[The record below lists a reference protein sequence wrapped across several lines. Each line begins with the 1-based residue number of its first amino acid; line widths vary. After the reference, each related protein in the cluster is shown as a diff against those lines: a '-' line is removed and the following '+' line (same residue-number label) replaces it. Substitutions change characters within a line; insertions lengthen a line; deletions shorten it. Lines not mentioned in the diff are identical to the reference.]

1 MPEISPFRGIRYNPC
16 RISDLNSVL
25 APPYDVISPQA
36 RQRLESA
43 SPFNI
48 VHILLGKSSETRG
61 TPEYHHSGTLWK
73 QWLEDQVLIKDP
85 EPAFYI
91 YHQEF
96 RYEGFWRRRRGLITL
111 VRLSDYSEGIIL
123 PHEQTFPAPKEDR
136 LRLMQACRANL
147 DSVLGLYDDSYG
159 DIADLL
165 ADRTLG
171 DPLLKVATYGEEHT
185 LWKITDL
192 GFLREIQSALKYEV
206 VVIADGHHRYET
218 ALLLRELHLQEKET
232 PDPNYDYV
240 LMTLVALQDPGLLTL
255 PTHRVLMA
263 SQKTNDTSWELF
275 SLLEEIKPTGWT
287 LEESGSLREVEALLR
302 SASEEGYIAFGVL
315 AKHHQFAVLIY
326 SSSPTRFLAEEPLL
340 LHKDIL
346 PPLLDWFHRENCWIQ
361 YTHSVKE
368 AQHLLEE
375 DQQGLIAFLLRP
387 ISPEEVFR
395 TAQRGQ
401 RLPEKST
408 YFFPKL
414 PTGLIM
420 RSLED

>member
-1 MPEISPFRGIRYNPC
+1 MPEISPFRGIRYNPG
-16 RISDLNSVL
+16 RVSDLGSVL
-25 APPYDVISPQA
+25 APPYDVINPQA
-36 RQRLESA
+36 RQRLEEA

-48 VHILLGKSSETRG
+48 VHILLGKPSETG
-61 TPEYHHSGTLWK
+61 GSLEYHHSGTLWK
-73 QWLEDQVLIKDP
+73 QWLEDQVLIKDS
-85 EPAFYI
+85 EAAFYI

-96 RYEGFWRRRRGLITL
+96 RYEGSWRRRRGLITL
-111 VRLSDYSEGIIL
+111 VHLSDYSEGIIL
-123 PHEQTFPAPKEDR
+123 PHEQTFPTPKEDR
-136 LRLMQACRANL
+136 LRLMLACRANL
-147 DSVLGLYDDSYG
+147 DSVLGLYNDPYG

-171 DPLLKVATYGEEHT
+171 DPLFKASTYGEEHT
-185 LWKITDL
+185 LWRVTDL
-192 GFLREIQSALKYEV
+192 GFLREVQSALKHEV

-218 ALLLRELHLQEKET
+218 ALLLRDLHLQEKEI
-232 PDPNYDYV
+232 PDPNYNYV

-263 SQKTNDTSWELF
+263 PQNTIDTSWEL
-275 SLLEEIKPTGWT
+275 SPLLEEIKPAGWT
-287 LEESGSLREVEALLR
+287 LEECRTFREVEALLR
-302 SASEEGYIAFGVL
+302 NASEEGYIAFGVL
-315 AKHHQFAVLIY
+315 ARHHQFAVLIY
-326 SSSPTRFLAEEPLL
+326 SHSPTRFLAGDPLL

-346 PPLLDWFHRENCWIQ
+346 PSLLDRLPWENCWIQ

-368 AQHLLEE
+368 VQHLLES
-375 DQQGLIAFLLRP
+375 QQSLVAFLLRP